1 MADETGMGAG
11 ARGALGAGAAVIV
24 VLLGYLGWSLS
35 QPAPVAEA
43 PATEAETSEAATGET
58 TPDEA
63 GAAATGSADAVA
75 SEAEEPAKAEEP
87 AAEDT
92 AQVAAPAALPP
103 VPPSFDVVRVEPDGS
118 ATVAGSAAAD
128 AKVSL
133 RVDGAEVAQAQAD
146 GQGKF
151 AALFT
156 LAASDVP
163 RLLSLVAIL
172 ADGTEIAAV
181 ETVALAPTKPVAVAS
196 AETTAEPPA
205 DPPVAPEAP
214 AAVLLTEEG
223 AQVLQPASD
232 VPPEVLA
239 NVSVDTITYTPE
251 GAVQLGGRGQGAGF
265 VRIYLDDA
273 EKALVEIGADGMWAA
288 TLADVAAGIYTLRVD
303 QIGADGKVTS
313 RFETPFKR
321 ETLEALAAA
330 SAPAAAEPTASSK
343 PAASP
348 EPAAEPDAPAEPA
361 PAAEPETVAAGTEV
375 GAEAAPAAEP
385 APVETAAAESAP
397 AEPAPAET
405 VAAEPAP
412 PPAPVT
418 ITVQPGF
425 TLWGIAEQSLG
436 DGVAYVQV
444 FEANKDKIR
453 DPDLIYPGQ
462 VFTIP
467 KAE

>member
-1 MADETGMGAG
+1 MDMADETGMGAG

-43 PATEAETSEAATGET
+43 PATEAETSEAATGES
-58 TPDEA
+58 TPNEA
-63 GAAATGSADAVA
+63 GAAETGSADAVA

-92 AQVAAPAALPP
+92 AQVAAPAAELPP

-163 RLLSLVAIL
+163 RLLSLVATL

-181 ETVALAPTKPVAVAS
+181 ETVALAPTKPVTVAS

-205 DPPVAPEAP
+205 APEAP

-303 QIGADGKVTS
+303 QIGADGKVSS

-330 SAPAAAEPTASSK
+330 SAPAAAEPAASS
-343 PAASP
+343 
-348 EPAAEPDAPAEPA
+348 EPAAEAYAAAEPA
-361 PAAEPETVAAGTEV
+361 PAAEPETVAAGAEA

-412 PPAPVT
+412 PAAPVT